1 MDSPCFQGAYVH
13 IIGHFDRYGQCVVDD
28 SQGLII
34 LHPDHLISATVVA
47 DSFSCTRRAVLQ
59 DRVKATGDASE
70 PQIYGSILHEIFQ
83 EAMRANR
90 WGDVWLTSTIEDIAT
105 RYLEKLFEI
114 NIEVPRAVDHLKSRV
129 VEMQA
134 WADVFVAAKPK
145 VIAAIQAI
153 CASVNS
159 RIGKRN
165 GQGS

>member
-1 MDSPCFQGAYVH
+1 M
-13 IIGHFDRYGQCVVDD
+13 
-28 SQGLII
+28 
-34 LHPDHLISATVVA
+34 
-47 DSFSCTRRAVLQ
+47 LQ

-90 WGDVWLTSTIEDIAT
+90 WDDVWLTSTIEDIAT

-145 VIAAIQAI
+145 VIATIRAVRTL
-153 CASVNS
+153 VNNKTD
-159 RIGKRN
+159 KRN
-165 GQGS
+165 G